1 MKLPERKSKG
11 NNVSIGRG
19 TYKKD
24 ELLTAFFFLVP
35 IFTIFLVFKYIPL
48 IDNVRISLTSWNL
61 FSPNKRFVGLANF
74 KAILSSEIFWN
85 ILGNTFFFTFWST
98 AFSMILGFFM
108 AVSLHKRKSLASN
121 ILKTVFFIPNITTAS
136 AVAILWIWIFD
147 PDYGL
152 AGQLFNLI
160 GRQSPRW
167 LLTPGY
173 AMWIVISLAVWRSI
187 GYIMLIY
194 SSGLSGISDDVYEAA
209 TIDGASPWQQ
219 TTRITLPLLKPTTY
233 FLLLTSFIQAMQVF
247 DIVAV
252 MTGGG
257 PFNSTNVLNLYI
269 YQEAFARA
277 HAGYASALSVFLFLI
292 LLFFTVVQRTLSKDK
307 EETHA

>member
-1 MKLPERKSKG
+1 MKRIRIQSGENKLSFRQ
-11 NNVSIGRG
+11 GR
-19 TYKKD
+19 YKKD
-24 ELLTAFFFLVP
+24 ELLTAFFFLLP
-35 IFTIFLVFKYIPL
+35 MFAIFFIFKYIPL
-48 IDNVRISLTSWNL
+48 LDNFRISLTSWNL
-61 FSPNKRFVGLANF
+61 FSPKKRFIGLANF
-74 KAILSSEIFWN
+74 KAILTSAIFWK

-98 AFSMILGFFM
+98 AFSMVLGFFI
-108 AVSLHKRKSLASN
+108 AVTLHKRTSLASK

-160 GRQSPRW
+160 GKQSPRW

-173 AMWIVISLAVWRSI
+173 AIWIVISLAVWRSV
-187 GYIMLIY
+187 GYVMLIY

-247 DIVAV
+247 DIVSV

-257 PFNSTNVLNLYI
+257 PYNSTNVLNLYI

-292 LLFFTVVQRTLSKDK
+292 LLFFTVVQRTLSRDK
-307 EETHA
+307 GEANA

>member
-1 MKLPERKSKG
+1 MKHSKETP
-11 NNVSIGRG
+11 RG
-19 TYKKD
+19 STLSLNRDRYKK
-24 ELLTAFFFLVP
+24 EEVLTAFFFLLP
-35 IFTIFLVFKYIPL
+35 MFSIFIIFKYIPL
-48 IDNVRISLTSWNL
+48 LDNFRISLTSWNL
-61 FSPNKRFVGLANF
+61 FSPTKRFVGMANF
-74 KAILSSEIFWN
+74 KAILTSRTFWK

-98 AFSMILGFFM
+98 AFSMVLGFFV
-108 AVSLHKRKSLASN
+108 AVTLHKRKSMASK

-152 AGQLFNLI
+152 AGQLFTLI
-160 GRQSPRW
+160 GKQSPRW

-173 AMWIVISLAVWRSI
+173 AMWIIISLSVWRSI
-187 GYIMLIY
+187 GYVMLIY

-219 TTRITLPLLKPTTY
+219 ITKITLPLLKPTTY

-247 DIVAV
+247 DIVSV

-292 LLFFTVVQRTLSKDK
+292 LLFFTVVQRSLSADK
-307 EETHA
+307 GENHA